1 MKRLLSLALCAIL
14 LCCVITT
21 TAFAENESLTS
32 DVSTFP
38 IQARYTEFSMVYAG
52 LVQTSNGFYH
62 VEGGAATHDSDLLI
76 NVTVTIE
83 GCHADGVYRP
93 VQDFQW
99 SSSGYY
105 STGTQAIRDLS
116 GGAYRA
122 HTVAKCY
129 RNGMLLETVEAY
141 SNIVNV
147 PYN

>member
-1 MKRLLSLALCAIL
+1 MKKLLSLVLCSIL
-14 LCCVITT
+14 LCFSILP
-21 TAFAENESLTS
+21 TAFAENESSTS
-32 DVSTFP
+32 GASTFP

-52 LVQTSNGFYH
+52 LVQTSTGFYH
-62 VEGGAATHDSDLLI
+62 VEGGAATHDSNLLI

-105 STGTQAIRDLS
+105 STGAQATRDLA

-129 RNGMLLETVEAY
+129 RNGVLLETVEAY